1 MKMPWIELSNEQK
14 GGILMKSK
22 RLIAALFALLIA
34 FSAAGCA
41 DTFTPRKHH

>member
-1 MKMPWIELSNEQK
+1 MSNEQK
-14 GGILMKSK
+14 GVFLMKSK